1 MKNDLAKLM
10 VAGIVS
16 FGAAGLASADSVGLD
31 IVNGAVASGTDI
43 SISIEETSISVY
55 DFAFVITNNSSS
67 SASVTGIYVDEGWDV
82 GEMLKGSYA
91 SLRSDDDVS
100 FTERKRDADGI
111 DSWTGSMASFES
123 NGSDLSNGI
132 DAGESVRILV
142 AADRSGPTLADMQAA
157 LGTAGFNIGLRIQDL
172 LGNDAW
178 ALASQNASNIA
189 GPPTEGG
196 DNGGDQG
203 EVSGAPTPT
212 AAAAGLALLAIA
224 GYRRR
229 RDG

>member
-1 MKNDLAKLM
+1 MKTDLAKLM
-10 VAGIVS
+10 IAGVVS
-16 FGAAGLASADSVGLD
+16 LGAAGLASADSVGLD
-31 IVNGAVASGTDI
+31 IVNGSVASGTDI
-43 SISIEETSISVY
+43 SVSIEETSVSIY
-55 DFAFVITNNSSS
+55 DFAFVITNNSTS
-67 SASVTGIYVDEGWDV
+67 SAAVTGIYVDEGWDV

-111 DSWTGSMASFES
+111 ASWTGSMASFES

-157 LGTAGFNIGLRIQDL
+157 LGSAGFNIGLRIQDMF
-172 LGNDAW
+172 GNDAW
-178 ALASQNASNIA
+178 ALVTQGNGIA
-189 GPPTEGG
+189 GPPT
-196 DNGGDQG
+196 DGGDQG